1 MDKLA
6 TIILHGSKMTDK
18 ELLKSLVNRAEENRV
33 PELYLRTVS
42 EFCDDPFISSQLKI
56 WEQKKRDYDLGFQK
70 LLQRLISSGI
80 QFMLVKHAQYP
91 RASYD
96 ADILFRNT
104 GEYEKAMPILRETV
118 RLGLIRPDPHVGGFR
133 DMRGCTIVIPT
144 KDLWSRRQKKS
155 FFGIEVNVP
164 SIEDQI
170 ILFHL
175 HMLKHREIFL
185 GDLISI
191 LRLYDMEHD
200 SVMLCRLVNGYS
212 LMPIF
217 HFVSNLFYYMKL
229 KEPEIKMK
237 MPILSQFIK
246 FLTHKKS
253 QELFP
258 VKIPKTILGLSV
270 LHFREREELAYPQ
283 FPNES

>member
-1 MDKLA
+1 VADK
-6 TIILHGSKMTDK
+6 G
-18 ELLKSLVNRAEENRV
+18 LLKNLVNRAEENRV
-33 PELYLRTVS
+33 PLLYLRTVS
-42 EFCDDPFISSQLKI
+42 KFCDDPFISLQLKI
-56 WEQKKRDYDLGFQK
+56 WEQKKRNYDLGFQK
-70 LLQRLISSGI
+70 IMQRFIGSGI

-96 ADILFRNT
+96 ADILFKNT
-104 GEYEKAMPILRETV
+104 EEYEKAMPILRETV

-155 FFGIEVNVP
+155 FFGIEINVP

-185 GDLISI
+185 GDAIST
-191 LRLYDMEHD
+191 LRLYNTKHD
-200 SVMLCRLVNGYS
+200 SILLCHLVNKYS

-217 HFVSNLFYYMKL
+217 HFVSNLFNHMKL
-229 KEPEIKMK
+229 KEPEIKMH
-237 MPILSQFIK
+237 MPVLSQFIK
-246 FLTHKKS
+246 FLAHKKS
-253 QELFP
+253 HDFFP
-258 VKIPKTILGLSV
+258 IRLPKTILGLSV
-270 LHFREREELAYPQ
+270 LHFRTNFSKTRIRK
-283 FPNES
+283 

>member
-6 TIILHGSKMTDK
+6 AIILHGSKTTDN
-18 ELLKSLVNRAEENRV
+18 ELLKNLANRAEENRV

-42 EFCDDPFISSQLKI
+42 KFCEDSFVSSQLKI
-56 WEQKKRDYDLGFQK
+56 WEEKKKNYDLGFQK
-70 LLQRLISSGI
+70 IMHRLIDNGI

-96 ADILFRNT
+96 ADILFRNIE
-104 GEYEKAMPILRETV
+104 EYDKAMPILRETV
-118 RLGLIRPDPHVGGFR
+118 RLGLIRPDPHVGGLR

-144 KDLWSRRQKKS
+144 KDLWARKQKKS
-155 FFGIEVNVP
+155 FFGMEIYVP

-185 GDLISI
+185 GDVISTLHLYNTEHNPI
-191 LRLYDMEHD
+191 L
-200 SVMLCRLVNGYS
+200 LCHLVNMYS
-212 LMPIF
+212 LVSIF
-217 HFVSNLFYYMKL
+217 DFASKLFYYMKL
-229 KEPEIKMK
+229 MDPEVKMN
-237 MPILSQFIK
+237 MPVLSQFIK
-246 FLTHKKS
+246 FLAHKKS

-258 VKIPKTILGLSV
+258 IRIPKVILGLSV
-270 LHFREREELAYPQ
+270 LHFREREELAYSQ
-283 FPNES
+283 LYQKR

>member
-6 TIILHGSKMTDK
+6 AIILHGSKVADK

-33 PELYLRTVS
+33 PELYLRIVS
-42 EFCDDPFISSQLKI
+42 KFCDDSFITSQLKI
-56 WEQKKRDYDLGFQK
+56 WEQKKRNYDLGFQK
-70 LLQRLISSGI
+70 IMKKLITSGI
-80 QFMLVKHAQYP
+80 QFILVKHAQYP

-96 ADILFRNT
+96 ADILFKDT
-104 GEYEKAMPILRETV
+104 EEYEKAMPILRETV

-144 KDLWSRRQKKS
+144 RDLWSRRQKKN
-155 FFGIEVNVP
+155 FFDMEINVP

-185 GDLISI
+185 GDVLST
-191 LRLYDMEHD
+191 LNLYNTGHN
-200 SVMLCRLVNGYS
+200 STQLCRLVNGYS

-217 HFVSNLFYYMKL
+217 HFASTLFSYMKL
-229 KEPEIKMK
+229 REPEVKMN
-237 MPILSQFIK
+237 MPMLSEFIK
-246 FLTHKKS
+246 FLARGKSHK
-253 QELFP
+253 LFP
-258 VKIPKTILGLSV
+258 IRIPKTILGLSV
-270 LHFREREELAYPQ
+270 LHFREREEFACSQ
-283 FPNES
+283 FYKKC

>member
-6 TIILHGSKMTDK
+6 AIILHGSKVADK
-18 ELLKSLVNRAEENRV
+18 ELLRDLVDRAEENRV
-33 PELYLRTVS
+33 PLLYLRTVS
-42 EFCDDPFISSQLKI
+42 RFCDDSFISSQLKI
-56 WEQKKRDYDLGFQK
+56 WEQKKRDYDLGLQK

-80 QFMLVKHAQYP
+80 QFMLVKHARYP

-96 ADILFRNT
+96 ADILFKNAE
-104 GEYEKAMPILRETV
+104 EYERAMPVLRETV
-118 RLGLIRPDPHVGGFR
+118 KLGLIRPDPHVGGLR

-155 FFGIEVNVP
+155 YFGMEIYVP

-170 ILFHL
+170 VLFHL

-185 GDLISI
+185 GDVISTLHLYNTEHNSI
-191 LRLYDMEHD
+191 LLY
-200 SVMLCRLVNGYS
+200 RLVHKYS

-217 HFVSNLFYYMKL
+217 HFVSNLFYYL
-229 KEPEIKMK
+229 RLREPEIALR
-237 MPILSQFIK
+237 MPLLSQFIK
-246 FLTHKKS
+246 FLAYEKS

-258 VKIPKTILGLSV
+258 IRIPKFILGLCV
-270 LHFREREELAYPQ
+270 LHFSPT
-283 FPNES
+283 